1 MLQASEKIHAGI
13 VQGGVLSPTLFNLY
27 MADFTEPPEGIKVII
42 YADDV
47 TIYTSAPDPEDLVD
61 RLNRYIETVCNYFQS
76 LNLTISED
84 KSTVTLFTP
93 QSAQANKHPQVLV
106 QGNILKLAKTPK
118 LLGVT
123 LDTILCFGPHTRD
136 IAANAQK
143 INALLKALAGTAWGS
158 GRETL
163 MTLHKATSRSV
174 INYCCSTWAP
184 IIKDCHWKRLQL
196 AQNKALRITTGC
208 YNMTNIDD
216 LHNEARVLPIKEHT
230 HMLAKQYA
238 ITCYNPRN
246 PCHSLTT
253 RPFPHR
259 PQMKPDLFYKYE
271 NQLPNQRIEEKEAKR
286 LQKVL
291 HTQTVNEVSSSLRP
305 NPVYRSAPPE
315 IHETESSL
323 PRVCRTRLAQL
334 RNGYCRILNSY
345 VKNRRKN

>member
-1 MLQASEKIHAGI
+1 MINYLQGRQAKINFRGKCSKPRKILAGI

-27 MADFTEPPEGIKVII
+27 MADFPVPPEGIKVII

-47 TIYTSAPDPEDLVD
+47 TIYTSGPDPEDLVD
-61 RLNRYIETVCNYFQS
+61 RLNRYIEMVCNYFQT

-84 KSTVTLFTP
+84 KSTVIILFTP

-118 LLGVT
+118 LLGFT
-123 LDTILCFGPHTRD
+123 LDTMLCFGPHTRD
-136 IAANAQK
+136 IAAKAQK
-143 INALLKALAGTAWGS
+143 INALFKALAGTAWGS
-158 GRETL
+158 DRETP
-163 MTLHKATSRSV
+163 MTLYKATSRSI

-238 ITCYNPRN
+238 ITC
-246 PCHSLTT
+246 
-253 RPFPHR
+253 
-259 PQMKPDLFYKYE
+259 
-271 NQLPNQRIEEKEAKR
+271 
-286 LQKVL
+286 
-291 HTQTVNEVSSSLRP
+291 
-305 NPVYRSAPPE
+305 
-315 IHETESSL
+315 
-323 PRVCRTRLAQL
+323 
-334 RNGYCRILNSY
+334 
-345 VKNRRKN
+345 